1 MNGPGNVKIN
11 FTIKFNGKVYKSVDE
26 MPPEERALYEMAR
39 AKLAQQ
45 NSGEDLSQKVADAL
59 KQAEALSGGQD
70 YNQLIAGALKQAE
83 ALAGGQERPATLP
96 KAWESSAGTPTVPQ
110 GFETVTNLGE
120 AVNSYLARK
129 YSNTANLVIG
139 GVLFALGAVFD
150 LFGLAKF
157 LSAGRSSAAGDIVGL
172 AIPGTILLLLGLFL
186 LSDPIRMLLNLQEVF
201 KALVIYRD
209 GFAYRT
215 SNQIHVF
222 PWRSIASIFSD
233 ETFHS
238 TRSGLGY
245 TDEHFLLVLKNGEKV
260 SLTDSQ
266 FLEIGLII
274 RQIKQAVYAELR
286 PTLQS
291 AYENGSSLAFGPVKV
306 SQNAGIEAD
315 GRQFAWNTVYNV
327 SVKQGRL
334 KIVTKDE
341 KTFNVRAKL
350 IPNIEMLCQLIGVE
364 PYEIDL
370 SYI

>member
-11 FTIKFNGKVYKSVDE
+11 FTIKFNGKVYKSVYE

-96 KAWESSAGTPTVPQ
+96 KAWESSAGTPAVPQ

-139 GVLFALGAVFD
+139 GVLFVLGAAFD
-150 LFGLAKF
+150 LFGLVSF
-157 LSAGRSSAAGDIVGL
+157 LSAGRSSAAGDIIGL

-215 SNQIHVF
+215 SNQIHVL

-245 TDEHFLLVLKNGEKV
+245 TGESFLLVLKNGEQV

-266 FLEIGLII
+266 FLEI
-274 RQIKQAVYAELR
+274 
-286 PTLQS
+286 
-291 AYENGSSLAFGPVKV
+291 FGPVKV
-306 SQNAGIEAD
+306 SQNAGIEAN

-327 SVKQGRL
+327 TVKQGRL

-350 IPNIEMLCQLIGVE
+350 IPNIEMLCQLIGIE
-364 PYEIDL
+364 PYDIDL
-370 SYI
+370 AYI